1 MVDMLSQLN
10 GSEKADPTSWWVW
23 FGWLRRDAIS
33 GFVYGCAARN
43 SRPSGW
49 TEDRA
54 IDLPGAGRL
63 EVRQRTV
70 TDAAFRVFKEELKGG
85 SIKPEFLL
93 SPGAPDAAIAATRVI
108 VQDGLG
114 QSAARV
120 TTYYSL
126 PDVPMLIGEADEA
139 LRALLSGLQAE
150 LNFPFATSYAARLG
164 NFEIFDLHPWLDGP
178 QPFLIENA
186 LPPGKDREGP
196 EMLEVCRTPA
206 FAHARHIAHIA
217 GRVHGDVV
225 IDRLVML
232 EPGELRVPVES
243 PEWLNQL
250 DFQIFSEDGETL
262 LHSERNTYMTQ
273 TGFVLAPITRQ
284 MTIEDDLSRRA
295 GSASGRAALT
305 VHVHTSIRSQ
315 VGAPATGSWRKFAR
329 DMDDI
334 VAARLPKP
342 SDDRWFPRGIEG
354 ELGAIAHLNGL
365 LSGGQ
370 ISRAVL
376 VDPWFGP
383 EALRTLVLRLG
394 SQDVHLTIVTG
405 WARSHPDTRE
415 PLDAANNPTQELETT
430 LRQIQMFLGPGLT
443 VINLIDGTDQAF
455 HDRYLLL
462 YPHEGPS
469 KVYLLSNSLNR
480 AAGHWPF
487 CMSLLAADVTLHV
500 RRYIEGLCRGQDIAR
515 GKALT
520 ITFKWPADAS

>member
-1 MVDMLSQLN
+1 MVDTLSKLN
-10 GSEKADPTSWWVW
+10 ASEKADPISWWVW

-43 SRPSGW
+43 FRPPGW
-49 TEDRA
+49 AEDRA

-70 TDAAFRVFKEELKGG
+70 TAAAFRVFEDELKTG
-85 SIKPEFLL
+85 SIKPESLL
-93 SPGAPDAAIAATRVI
+93 GPGAPDVAVGATRVI
-108 VQDGLG
+108 LQDGLG

-120 TTYYSL
+120 TTFYSL
-126 PDVPMLIGEADEA
+126 PDVAELIGEADEA
-139 LRALLSGLQAE
+139 LKALLSALEAE
-150 LNFPFATSYAARLG
+150 LNFPFTSSYAARLG
-164 NFEIFDLHPWLDGP
+164 NFEIFDLHAWLDGP

-186 LPPGKDREGP
+186 FPRSKDRQGP
-196 EMLEVCRTPA
+196 ETLEVCRTPA
-206 FAHARHIAHIA
+206 FAHARHIAHLA
-217 GRVHGDVV
+217 GRVHGDLV
-225 IDRLVML
+225 IDRLLML

-243 PEWLNQL
+243 PEWLSQL
-250 DFQIFSEDGETL
+250 DFQIFSDDGETL
-262 LHSERNTYMTQ
+262 LHSERNTYITQ
-273 TGFVLAPITRQ
+273 IGFVLAPITRQ
-284 MTIEDDLSRRA
+284 LTIEDDLSRRA
-295 GSASGRAALT
+295 GIAFGRAAST
-305 VHVHTSIRSQ
+305 VHAHTSIRSQ
-315 VGAPATGSWRKFAR
+315 VGAPATGSWLKFVQ

-354 ELGAIAHLNGL
+354 ELGAIAHLTGL

-376 VDPWFGP
+376 VDPWFGA

-394 SQDVHLTIVTG
+394 SQDLHLTIVTG
-405 WARSHPDTRE
+405 WAQSHPDTGE
-415 PLDAANNPTQELETT
+415 PLDAANNPTRELETA
-430 LRQIQMFLGPGLT
+430 LRQIQTFLSPGLT
-443 VINLIDGTDQAF
+443 VINLIDGKAQAF

-487 CMSLLAADVTLHV
+487 CMSLLAADVALHV
-500 RRYIEGLCRGQDIAR
+500 RRYIEGLCRGQDVAR
-515 GKALT
+515 AKTLT
-520 ITFKWPADAS
+520 TNFKWRSDAS